1 MGFIMPSVR
10 ILDNMQLPGTTY
22 VVRVKEVEAA
32 RGQVRP
38 NVLLVMDPRGE
49 RIALQGEETIEPTS
63 GLPDMGV
70 DESMR
75 DEAMIR
81 GYTVVEPGPV
91 LTTHM
96 TAMDTDNLSDPE
108 QTKVRQGKRL

>member
-38 NVLLVMDPRGE
+38 NALLVMDPRGE
-49 RIALQGEETIEPTS
+49 RIALQGEETIEPTF
-63 GLPDMGV
+63 GLPAMWV

-75 DEAMIR
+75 DEAMFR
-81 GYTVVEPGPV
+81 GYTVV
-91 LTTHM
+91 
-96 TAMDTDNLSDPE
+96 DPE
-108 QTKVRQGKRL
+108 IGRAACRERVCLCVSIPVVGGSKK